1 MNIIE
6 KLKVELKGNKK
17 KIVLPETMD
26 ERVLKASEIIIQE
39 DLVDLILLGDK
50 EEKTKEYPILEKA
63 EWINPKT
70 SDLTQKYIEKLLE
83 IRKEKGLTK
92 EEAEKLLTEDNM
104 YFSCIHVLPLLLL
117 LKLFLGKLLLLHNCH
132 MQTHYVL
139 DLNQLLLLLRRY

>member
-1 MNIIE
+1 MNIID

-26 ERVLKASEIIIQE
+26 ERVLKASEIIIKE
-39 DLVDLILLGDK
+39 DLVDLVLIGDK
-50 EEKTKEYPILEKA
+50 EEIIKKYPILEKV

-70 SDLTQKYIEKLLE
+70 SSLTEFYIEKLVE

-104 YFSCIHVLPLLLL
+104 YFACMLIIDNKADVAED
-117 LKLFLGKLLLLHNCH
+117 NY
-132 MQTHYVL
+132 Q
-139 DLNQLLLLLRRY
+139 